1 MPGHELQIEPLGHI
15 LESGIARTKS
25 EFGHIADTIR
35 TRYSDE
41 DQVILRVQQVQAAI
55 QRLEWAL
62 ERTLETP
69 GGWFNRAE

>member
-1 MPGHELQIEPLGHI
+1 MLGDHLQIDPLGHV
-15 LESGIARTKS
+15 LGSDIARTKS

-62 ERTLETP
+62 ERALETP

>member
-1 MPGHELQIEPLGHI
+1 MPGHELQIEPLGHVF
-15 LESGIARTKS
+15 ESDLARTKS

-41 DQVILRVQQVQAAI
+41 DQVILRVQQVQAAM

-62 ERTLETP
+62 ERAQETP
-69 GGWFNRAE
+69 GSWFNRAE